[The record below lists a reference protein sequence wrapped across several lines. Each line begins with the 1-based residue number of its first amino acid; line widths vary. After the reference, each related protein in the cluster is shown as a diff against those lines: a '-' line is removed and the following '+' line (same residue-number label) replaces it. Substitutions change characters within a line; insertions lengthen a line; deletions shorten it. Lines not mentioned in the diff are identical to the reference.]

1 MKLEEMTNAQ
11 LVNIILRKDDVET
24 RLRNEIA
31 TLQKENKRLVN
42 VKRFRVLAFGLII
55 AVVCLVF
62 IGLLSCNSNS
72 KPGKG
77 QIVTTV
83 LFDNFQAKGEERLT
97 TQDWGDEPMF
107 DKISFFG
114 EPIVMDDW
122 TSIHHQ
128 IRVIASENDMLNYA
142 TDIDLCV
149 LSIGEVGF
157 GVNIDGDG
165 IHLIASIQPDDPKM
179 RHVIDYLNSI
189 YGEPE
194 EDDPDCYCWRAG
206 ANGRCTDGMVI
217 RLRPLHSE
225 EGGTVLFFG
234 K

>member
-1 MKLEEMTNAQ
+1 MKLVDLTKEQ

-24 RLRNEIA
+24 RLRKEIA
-31 TLQKENKRLVN
+31 ALQQENERLVK
-42 VKRFRVLAFGLII
+42 VKRFRVLDVGLII
-55 AVVCLVF
+55 AVACLAF
-62 IGLLSCNSNS
+62 IGLSSCNSNS

-83 LFDNFQAKGEERLT
+83 LIDSCQAKEDERLT
-97 TQDWGDEPMF
+97 TQDWCFEPMF
-107 DKISFFG
+107 DTISFFG

-142 TDIDLCV
+142 TEIDLCV
-149 LSIGEVGF
+149 LSIGEVEF

-206 ANGRCTDGMVI
+206 ANGGCTDGMVI
-217 RLRPLHSE
+217 RLGPLHSE
-225 EGGTVLFFG
+225 EGGTVLLFG

>member
-1 MKLEEMTNAQ
+1 MKRYKSNLCFAF
-11 LVNIILRKDDVET
+11 LFICISS
-24 RLRNEIA
+24 IA
-31 TLQKENKRLVN
+31 
-42 VKRFRVLAFGLII
+42 
-55 AVVCLVF
+55 F
-62 IGLLSCNSNS
+62 ISCNNNICHSRQERNHDTIVAISNQLQE
-72 KPGKG
+72 K
-77 QIVTTV
+77 
-83 LFDNFQAKGEERLT
+83 ERIT
-97 TQDWGDEPMF
+97 MQDWGFEAVYDT
-107 DKISFFG
+107 ISFFG
-114 EPIVMDDW
+114 KPIVMDDW

-149 LSIGEVGF
+149 LSIGDVGF

-179 RHVIDYLNSI
+179 RRVIDYLNSI

-194 EDDPDCYCWRAG
+194 EDDSDCYCWRAG
-206 ANGRCTDGMVI
+206 ANGGCTDGMVI

-234 K
+234 

>member
-1 MKLEEMTNAQ
+1 MKLKEMTNDQ
-11 LVNIILRKDDVET
+11 LVNIILRKDDVDT
-24 RLRNEIA
+24 RLRKEIA
-31 TLQKENKRLVN
+31 ALQQENERLVI
-42 VKRFRVLAFGLII
+42 VKRFRVLDVGLII
-55 AVVCLVF
+55 AVACLAF
-62 IGLLSCNSNS
+62 IGLSSCNSNS

-83 LFDNFQAKGEERLT
+83 LIDSCQAKEDERLT
-97 TQDWGDEPMF
+97 TQDWGFEPMF
-107 DKISFFG
+107 DTISFFG
-114 EPIVMDDW
+114 EAVVMDDW

-165 IHLIASIQPDDPKM
+165 IHLIASIQPDGPKM
-179 RHVIDYLNSI
+179 RHVIDYLDSI
-189 YGEPE
+189 YGEPK
-194 EDDPDCYCWRAG
+194 EDEPDCYCWRTG
-206 ANGRCTDGMVI
+206 ANGGCTDGMVI

-225 EGGTVLFFG
+225 ECGTVLFFG

>member
-1 MKLEEMTNAQ
+1 MKLTEMTNDQ

-31 TLQKENKRLVN
+31 TLQQENKRLVK
-42 VKRFRVLAFGLII
+42 VKRFRVLAIGLII
-55 AVVCLVF
+55 AVMFMVF
-62 IGLLSCNSNS
+62 IGFSSCDTNSRQ
-72 KPGKG
+72 GKG
-77 QIVTTV
+77 ELVT
-83 LFDNFQAKGEERLT
+83 A
-97 TQDWGDEPMF
+97 
-107 DKISFFG
+107 
-114 EPIVMDDW
+114 
-122 TSIHHQ
+122 
-128 IRVIASENDMLNYA
+128 
-142 TDIDLCV
+142 V
-149 LSIGEVGF
+149 LSIGEVDF

-206 ANGRCTDGMVI
+206 ANGGCTDGMVI